1 MSTSIET
8 VARRLRDNLS
18 LLEQLH
24 VLSQTQ
30 TLLLETGDLTKLGAI
45 VEAKDAI
52 VARIVQAEK
61 ELDSLQADTELKS
74 SGIEVLVALKEQGL
88 QLIARISSVE
98 RTNQQHL
105 EKLRA
110 DLIRRSENLQA
121 DRKIQEAYGQFS

>member
-8 VARRLRDNLS
+8 IARRLRDNLS

-30 TLLLETGDLTKLGAI
+30 TLLLETKDLTKLGAI
-45 VEAKDAI
+45 VEAKDAM

-61 ELDSLQADTELKS
+61 ELDSLQANTELPW
-74 SGIEVLVALKEQGL
+74 SGIEELVTLKEQGL
-88 QLIARISSVE
+88 QLIARISAVE

-110 DLIRRSENLQA
+110 DLIRRSESLQV

>member
-8 VARRLRDNLS
+8 VACRLRDNLS

-45 VEAKDAI
+45 VEAKEAI
-52 VARIVQAEK
+52 VAKIVQAEK

-74 SGIEVLVALKEQGL
+74 SGIEELVALKEQGL

-105 EKLRA
+105 ERLRA
-110 DLIRRSENLQA
+110 DLIRRSENLQL
-121 DRKIQEAYGQFS
+121 DRKIQDAYGQFS